1 MVAFYVI
8 GGFGALILVL
18 SIVVGDLLPH
28 GAIESLDVTDGYLS
42 TAALGGFAGAFGLA
56 GAVSVASGTPTWAA
70 VVIGVL
76 VGLAVGVGAGYLVR
90 VLKNGPEHAAPS
102 GADLVGASAT
112 VVSAIPEGGFGEV
125 SVTVNG
131 IRRKVSARADRPFA
145 TGDRVRVTHSLSP
158 TAVRV
163 ATAAPQDSL

>member
-1 MVAFYVI
+1 MVVFSVV
-8 GGFGALILVL
+8 GGLGALVLVL

-28 GAIESLDVTDGYLS
+28 GAVESLDFTDGYLS

-56 GAVSVASGTPTWAA
+56 GAVSVAAGAPTWLA
-70 VVIGVL
+70 VLAGVL

-90 VLKNGPEHAAPS
+90 TLKNGPEHAAPS
-102 GADLVGASAT
+102 GADLVGAAAM

-145 TGDRVRVTHSLSP
+145 TGERVRITHTLSP

-163 ATAAPQDSL
+163 ATSSPQDST